1 MSAAWRL
8 IDSGPCD
15 AFCNMALD
23 EAIALTVR
31 EGHHSLP
38 VLRFYG
44 WTVPSVSIGSFQ
56 KTTDVDCAY
65 CGSHSL
71 PVVRRPTGGRGI
83 LHGDELTYS
92 VSSRNEGAFSRGL
105 LDTYRLIS
113 RALQDGL
120 ERIGLPVTMK
130 EERETGRV
138 LTRSPHCFQSTSY
151 GEIRF
156 QARKAVGSAQK
167 RWRECFLQQGSIPYT
182 IDYGRL
188 ALVFSGMGQR
198 AGGGGAETAER
209 AMVGLKELLPDL
221 DPERV
226 KECLIL
232 AFEELF
238 SVRLVPS
245 RPSDRE
251 QDLALHLSSKKYLP
265 LC

>member
-1 MSAAWRL
+1 MSTAWRL

-15 AFCNMALD
+15 AFYNMALD
-23 EAIALTVR
+23 EAIALAVR
-31 EGHHSLP
+31 DGHSP
-38 VLRFYG
+38 PALRFYG

-56 KTTDVDCAY
+56 KVTDVDCAY
-65 CGSHSL
+65 CSSHSL

-105 LDTYRLIS
+105 LDTYRRIS
-113 RALQDGL
+113 RALQAGL
-120 ERIGLPVTMK
+120 ARIGLPMAMK

-156 QARKAVGSAQK
+156 QTRKAVGSAQK
-167 RWRECFLQQGSIPYT
+167 RWREGFLQQGSLPYS

-188 ALVFSGMGQR
+188 PLVFSGMEQTTR
-198 AGGGGAETAER
+198 GGSTETAEP
-209 AMVGLKELLPDL
+209 AMVGLRELLPDL

-226 KECLIL
+226 KECLVL

-251 QDLALHLSSKKYLP
+251 QGLALRLSSEKYLP